1 MGDVSK
7 EREELKKAYPKSRIW
22 AEKVNKMSEA
32 QVIAVYS
39 RLKSVR
45 KLGK

>member
-1 MGDVSK
+1 MGDVSR
-7 EREELKKAYPKSRIW
+7 EREELKKAYPNSHTW
-22 AEKVNKMSEA
+22 AGKVNKMSEA
-32 QVIAVYS
+32 QVIAIYS